1 MKYWVPAERLLK
13 EYNIPFYTVY
23 TTHKHHAT
31 QLAAVAA
38 RRGYRKIM
46 AVGGDGSIHEVF
58 DGVLGWCETSGV
70 DPSEFYLAVAPIG
83 SGNDWIKSFGIPRD
97 VEKVIGLLAKG
108 KFVQEDVVKLT
119 ADEGKV
125 SYMANIGGFGFDSH
139 VCQRVN
145 AQKERGLRS
154 SRIYLTSL
162 IYNIFHIPVQN
173 VAIYCDD
180 ELVFKGAIYDMAL
193 GNGSYCGGGMQQCS
207 IADPTDGILDAMV
220 VPVVSFGRL
229 LAELP
234 RIYNHT
240 VHESKYILYLR
251 GKKIRIEPLDEKSRD
266 IVELDGEI
274 VANLPVTVEV
284 TGQHVNVLTAED

>member
-1 MKYWVPAERLLK
+1 M
-13 EYNIPFYTVY
+13 
-23 TTHKHHAT
+23 
-31 QLAAVAA
+31 
-38 RRGYRKIM
+38 
-46 AVGGDGSIHEVF
+46 
-58 DGVLGWCETSGV
+58 
-70 DPSEFYLAVAPIG
+70 
-83 SGNDWIKSFGIPRD
+83 
-97 VEKVIGLLAKG
+97 EKVIGLLAKG

-119 ADEGKV
+119 ADDGKV

-180 ELVFKGAIYDMAL
+180 QLVYSGRVYDMAL

-220 VPVVSFGRL
+220 VPVVTLGRL
-229 LAELP
+229 IAELP

-251 GKKIRIEPLDEKSRD
+251 GKKIRIEALDDKSRD

-284 TGQHVNVLTAED
+284 TGQHVNVLTAEG